1 MKRIRMLAA
10 AAVLA
15 AGAGILPAL
24 AGDQVGTSAQN
35 RDEAV
40 TDGGVAQLS
49 AGRSGSPA
57 PDASEPRPNQ
67 RPTETA
73 ERPER
78 QGERLRMAC
87 AAVVEG
93 ERRGIACKWS
103 ASEHPEFVG
112 YVLRRG
118 DGETR
123 TAIFRTADRSQ
134 TRHFD
139 TEVRPG
145 GTYAYA
151 VQVLDAQG
159 KTIGTG
165 GPVRAQIER
174 RHEDLR
180 MACAGRERGIV
191 CEWSPSRH
199 PEFAGYVLRRGGDG
213 TRTVVFRTRER
224 SETRFPDSEVEPGV
238 TYRYAVDVLNAE
250 GEVIGS
256 GGPVRARTRG
266 EPQPRA
272 SASPRNDR
280 APR

>member
-1 MKRIRMLAA
+1 MKRVRMLVA

-15 AGAGILPAL
+15 VGAGILPAL
-24 AGDQVGTSAQN
+24 ADEEVGAGVRSRDGAAADVGGPVSAK
-35 RDEAV
+35 RSE
-40 TDGGVAQLS
+40 S
-49 AGRSGSPA
+49 PGR
-57 PDASEPRPNQ
+57 DASEPRPS
-67 RPTETA
+67 RTPTETA

-87 AAVVEG
+87 TGVADR
-93 ERRGIACKWS
+93 ERHGIACKWS
-103 ASEHPEFVG
+103 ASEHPDFAG
-112 YVLRRG
+112 YVLHRG
-118 DGETR
+118 DGEAR
-123 TAIFRTADRSQ
+123 TAIFRTTDRSQ
-134 TRHFD
+134 THHFD
-139 TEVRPG
+139 TEVRTG
-145 GTYAYA
+145 VTYAYA

-159 KTIGTG
+159 NTIGTG

-174 RHEDLR
+174 RHEELR

-199 PEFAGYVLRRGGDG
+199 PEFAGYILRRGGDG

-238 TYRYAVDVLNAE
+238 TYIYAVHVVNAQ

-266 EPQPRA
+266 EPQPRV
-272 SASPRNDR
+272 SPSPRDGR
-280 APR
+280 PPR